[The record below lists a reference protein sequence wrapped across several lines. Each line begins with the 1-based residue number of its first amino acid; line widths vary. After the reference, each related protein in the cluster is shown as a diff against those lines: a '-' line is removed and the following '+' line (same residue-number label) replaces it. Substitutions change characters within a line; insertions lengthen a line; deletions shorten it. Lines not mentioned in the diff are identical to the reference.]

1 MEPSQEVLKL
11 LPHRN
16 PFLFVD
22 KILAWDETGLTAQRA
37 IRADEDF
44 FKGHYPHQPI
54 MPGVLLCE
62 CLFQTGALF
71 LSKVLD
77 LDDSEPMTPVVTRI
91 NNVRFRAPVL
101 PGDTLVLKTSLTE
114 RLNDVFFMKGMIQR
128 DHKRIVSL
136 DFACTLLKA

>member
-1 MEPSQEVLKL
+1 
-11 LPHRN
+11 
-16 PFLFVD
+16 LFVD
-22 KILAWDETGLTAQRA
+22 KILAWDETELTAQRT

-71 LSKVLD
+71 LSKTLD
-77 LDDSEPMTPVVTRI
+77 LDASEPITPVVTRI

-101 PGDTLVLKTSLTE
+101 PGDTLILKTSLIE

-136 DFACTLLKA
+136 DFACTLLKASS